1 MMVRNVSATTFP
13 CSFCA
18 VQPYRPSSAHC
29 TPGMTRCPEIPTTN
43 LPSFLISV
51 VVPLPA
57 YFTHDILGI
66 GVPLAV
72 HEKITL
78 ALMFTDLFW
87 GLKVKTGAGSDLV
100 SRHT

>member
-1 MMVRNVSATTFP
+1 MVRNASATTFP

-29 TPGMTRCPEIPTTN
+29 TPGMTRCPEILLTKN
-43 LPSFLISV
+43 LPSCLISV
-51 VVPLPA
+51 AVPLSA
-57 YFTHDILGI
+57 YFTHDILGS